1 MRQMGRHMAA
11 GKGFPPR
18 DGGAPDDPERTDAEL
33 RRAFGSRLRVVK
45 RHAPLVNPGDRERSI
60 FLLASGW
67 ACRERQL
74 PDGDRVVLDL
84 YLAGDLIGLDQ
95 LFTQDA
101 SDSIVALTPAGYL
114 SLEREAFK
122 RFLMQQPAVSLHLVQ
137 LIIEERRRLD
147 ESRIQLARLNAVERA
162 AAFLL
167 NVYDRLERR
176 SIKGPRGVRE
186 RRGGRVEF
194 AFPLTQQRL
203 AEYLG
208 LHPIHVNRTLRTL
221 RINGIAIIE
230 SGVVTIQDM
239 KLLKDTA
246 RARGSLDID

>member
-1 MRQMGRHMAA
+1 MA
-11 GKGFPPR
+11 G
-18 DGGAPDDPERTDAEL
+18 PDDPESADAEL
-33 RRAFGSRLRVVK
+33 RRAFGSRPRVVK
-45 RHAPLVNPGDRERSI
+45 RHTPLVNSGDRERGI

-74 PDGDRVVLDL
+74 PDGDRVILDL
-84 YLAGDLIGLDQ
+84 YLAGDLIGLDH
-95 LFTQDA
+95 LFTEEA
-101 SDSIVALTPAGYL
+101 SDNIVALTSAGYL
-114 SLEREAFK
+114 SIEREAFK
-122 RFLMQQPAVSLHLVQ
+122 RFLMQQPAVSLHLVE

-147 ESRIQLARLNAVERA
+147 ELRMQLARLKAVERA
-162 AAFLL
+162 AACLL

-186 RRGGRVEF
+186 NRGGGVEF
-194 AFPLTQQRL
+194 ALPLTQQRL

-221 RINGIAIIE
+221 RISGIAIVE

-246 RARGSLDID
+246 RGYLDSG